1 MKGAKPS
8 IKERALGQGKQWIPG
23 ASFAPARVPW
33 VQLIS
38 SLNQL
43 QEVAVWRVWSSLLKN
58 FSETKIQSPKSCR
71 MRVSRHCVM
80 SFPIPEEHFPTVG
93 SEALEMLM
101 PTPCYPAWHRPGP
114 KSQSADLLGVL
125 CLVWAE
131 TGADGTQSSQS
142 SPVNVSLSFTGK
154 CVAREMLIIYC

>member
-38 SLNQL
+38 PLNQL

-58 FSETKIQSPKSCR
+58 FSETKIQSPKSAEWG
-71 MRVSRHCVM
+71 SPGTVM

-101 PTPCYPAWHRPGP
+101 PTPCYPAWHRPGH

-131 TGADGTQSSQS
+131 IGADGMQSSQS

>member
-8 IKERALGQGKQWIPG
+8 IKERALGHGKQWIPG

-71 MRVSRHCVM
+71 MRVSRHCDVLPDPRGAL
-80 SFPIPEEHFPTVG
+80 SHCGKWGLRDAHAHTLLSSLTQTWTQK
-93 SEALEMLM
+93 SESRSLGCIVLSLGWNR
-101 PTPCYPAWHRPGP
+101 CRWHA
-114 KSQSADLLGVL
+114 KQSK
-125 CLVWAE
+125 
-131 TGADGTQSSQS
+131 QSRQCFFE
-142 SPVNVSLSFTGK
+142 LHW
-154 CVAREMLIIYC
+154 

>member
-101 PTPCYPAWHRPGP
+101 PTPCYPAWHRPGH
-114 KSQSADLLGVL
+114 KSQRADLLGVL

-131 TGADGTQSSQS
+131 IGADGTQSSQS
-142 SPVNVSLSFTGK
+142 SPVNVSSSFTGK